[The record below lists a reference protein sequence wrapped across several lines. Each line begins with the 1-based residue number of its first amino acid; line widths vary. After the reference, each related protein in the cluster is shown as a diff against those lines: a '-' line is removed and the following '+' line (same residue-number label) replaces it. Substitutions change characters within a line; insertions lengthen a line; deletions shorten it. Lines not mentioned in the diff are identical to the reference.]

1 MKMTLPFKPHVLALI
16 CSAGLCAASGA
27 LYVKSRTVETP
38 VEAQTVPVVT
48 TTTLPATVSAPP
60 VTPAVV
66 KSTFSTAQIDQWVA
80 PVALYPDS
88 LLSQVLMASTY
99 PANVAQAVQWSHDNP
114 LKQGDAAIQAVADQP
129 WDASVKSLVAFPQ
142 LMALM
147 GENPQWVQ
155 NLGDAFLAQPQ
166 DVMDSVQRLRQLAQQ
181 TGSLKSS
188 TEQKVITTTK
198 KAVPVKPAV
207 APSAIQSNTVSTAST
222 VIAEPAPTVITI
234 EPTNPDVVYIPNY
247 NPTVVYGNW
256 ANSAYP
262 PVYLPPPAG
271 EPFVD
276 SFVRGFG
283 YSMGVA
289 TTYALFSSIDWDDDD
304 HDHHHDDDD
313 YHYHDGGHR
322 DGNGWQHNGD
332 NINIDVNNFNRIT
345 GEHLTDKNM
354 AWRHNPNYRD
364 GVPYH
369 DRDMAKRFH
378 QTDVSGGMSATPLP
392 APSRDSQRQ
401 AAASQFQQ
409 RTHSTPVT
417 TRDTQRQAAAQRFNE
432 AEHYGDYEDFREFS
446 RHQPL
451 TQQQKDAARQH
462 YQSAS
467 PEQRQAVREKIQT
480 NPQNQQR
487 REAARERIQSA
498 SPEQRQAVREKMQTN
513 PQNQQRR
520 DAARERIQSASPEQ
534 RQAVREKMQTNPQNQ
549 QRRDAARERIQSAS
563 PEQRPLN
570 QQQRNNARQ
579 RIQSASPEQRQVF
592 REKVQENRP
601 QRLNDSNRTARL
613 NNEQRSAVRERLSE
627 RGARRLE
634 R

>member
-16 CSAGLCAASGA
+16 CSAGLCAASAG
-27 LYVKSRTVETP
+27 LYIKSRTVEAP
-38 VEAQTVPVVT
+38 VEAQSTQQNAPDISAV
-48 TTTLPATVSAPP
+48 TLPATVSAPP

-66 KSTFSTAQIDQWVA
+66 KSAFSTAQIDQWVA
-80 PVALYPDS
+80 PVALYPDA

-99 PANVAQAVQWSHDNP
+99 PTNVAQAVQWSHDNP
-114 LKQGDAAIQAVADQP
+114 LKQGDAAIQAVSDQP

-188 TEQKVITTTK
+188 TEQKIITTTK
-198 KAVPVKPAV
+198 KVVPVNQPAN
-207 APSAIQSNTVSTAST
+207 APVTQSNTVSTSSP
-222 VIAEPAPTVITI
+222 VVAEPAPTVITI
-234 EPTNPDVVYIPNY
+234 EPANPDVVYIPNY
-247 NPTVVYGNW
+247 NPNVVYGSW
-256 ANSAYP
+256 ANTAYP

-304 HDHHHDDDD
+304 HDHHHHDDDD
-313 YHYHDGGHR
+313 YHHHDGGHR

-345 GEHLTDKNM
+345 GEHLTDNNM

-369 DRDMAKRFH
+369 DQDMAKRFH
-378 QTDVSGGMSATPLP
+378 QTDVNGGMSATQLP
-392 APSRDSQRQ
+392 ALSRDSQRQ

-409 RTHSTPVT
+409 RTHTAPVI

-432 AEHYGDYEDFREFS
+432 AEHYGSYDDFREFS
-446 RHQPL
+446 RRQPL
-451 TQQQKDAARQH
+451 TQQQKDAARQR

-467 PEQRQAVREKIQT
+467 PQT
-480 NPQNQQR
+480 NPQIQQR

-513 PQNQQRR
+513 PQNQQRKE
-520 DAARERIQSASPEQ
+520 AARERIQSASPEQ
-534 RQAVREKMQTNPQNQ
+534 RQVFKEKVQ
-549 QRRDAARERIQSAS
+549 
-563 PEQRPLN
+563 QRPLN
-570 QQQRNNARQ
+570 QQQRDNARQ
-579 RIQSASPEQRQVF
+579 RVQSASPEQRQVF
-592 REKVQENRP
+592 RKKVQESRP

-613 NNEQRSAVRERLSE
+613 NNEQRSAIRERLSE
-627 RGARRLE
+627 RGARRME

>member
-16 CSAGLCAASGA
+16 CSAGLCAASAG
-27 LYVKSRTVETP
+27 LYIKSCTVEAP
-38 VEAQTVPVVT
+38 VEPLSTQLAVSDAAAV
-48 TTTLPATVSAPP
+48 TLPATVSAPP

-66 KSTFSTAQIDQWVA
+66 KSAFSTAQIDQWVA
-80 PVALYPDS
+80 PVALYPDA

-99 PANVAQAVQWSHDNP
+99 PTNVAQAVQWSHDNP
-114 LKQGDAAIQAVADQP
+114 LKQGDAAIQAVSDQP

-198 KAVPVKPAV
+198 KTVPVTQTV
-207 APSAIQSNTVSTAST
+207 TAPVIPSNTVSTANPVITEPATT
-222 VIAEPAPTVITI
+222 VISIEPA
-234 EPTNPDVVYIPNY
+234 NPDVVYIPNY
-247 NPTVVYGNW
+247 NPTVVYGNG
-256 ANSAYP
+256 ANTAYP

-304 HDHHHDDDD
+304 HDHHHDDD
-313 YHYHDGGHR
+313 YHHHDGGHR

-354 AWRHNPNYRD
+354 AWRHNPNYRN

-369 DRDMAKRFH
+369 DQDMAKRFH
-378 QTDVSGGMSATPLP
+378 QTDVNGGMSATQLP
-392 APSRDSQRQ
+392 APTRDSQRQ

-409 RTHSTPVT
+409 RTHAAPVI

-432 AEHYGDYEDFREFS
+432 AEHYGSYDDFRDFS
-446 RHQPL
+446 RRQPL
-451 TQQQKDAARQH
+451 TQQQKDAARQR

-467 PEQRQAVREKIQT
+467 PEQRQAVRERMQT

-487 REAARERIQSA
+487 REAARQRIQSA
-498 SPEQRQAVREKMQTN
+498 SPEQRQAVHEKMQTN
-513 PQNQQRR
+513 PQIQQRR

-534 RQAVREKMQTNPQNQ
+534 RQVFKEKVQ
-549 QRRDAARERIQSAS
+549 
-563 PEQRPLN
+563 QRPLN
-570 QQQRNNARQ
+570 QQQRDNARQ
-579 RIQSASPEQRQVF
+579 RVQSASPEQRQVF
-592 REKVQENRP
+592 RERVQESRP

-613 NNEQRSAVRERLSE
+613 NNDQRSAVRERLSE

>member
-16 CSAGLCAASGA
+16 CSAGLCAASAG
-27 LYVKSRTVETP
+27 LYIKSRTVEAP
-38 VEAQTVPVVT
+38 VETQSTQLAVSDAAAV
-48 TTTLPATVSAPP
+48 TLPATVSAPP

-66 KSTFSTAQIDQWVA
+66 KSAFSTAQIDQWVA

-114 LKQGDAAIQAVADQP
+114 LKQGDAAIQAVSDQP

-198 KAVPVKPAV
+198 KTVPVTQTV
-207 APSAIQSNTVSTAST
+207 TAPVIPSNTVLTANPVITEPATT
-222 VIAEPAPTVITI
+222 VISIEPA
-234 EPTNPDVVYIPNY
+234 NPDVVYIPNY

-256 ANSAYP
+256 ANTAYP

-313 YHYHDGGHR
+313 YHHHDGGHR

-354 AWRHNPNYRD
+354 AWRHNPNYRN

-369 DRDMAKRFH
+369 DQDMAKRFH
-378 QTDVSGGMSATPLP
+378 QTDVNGGMSATQLP
-392 APSRDSQRQ
+392 APTRDSQRQ

-409 RTHSTPVT
+409 RTHAAPVI

-432 AEHYGDYEDFREFS
+432 AEHYGSYDDFRDFS
-446 RHQPL
+446 RRQPL
-451 TQQQKDAARQH
+451 TQQQKDAARQR

-467 PEQRQAVREKIQT
+467 PEQRQAVHEKMQT

-487 REAARERIQSA
+487 REAARERIQPA

-513 PQNQQRR
+513 PQIQQRR

-534 RQAVREKMQTNPQNQ
+534 RQVFKEKVQ
-549 QRRDAARERIQSAS
+549 
-563 PEQRPLN
+563 QRPLN
-570 QQQRNNARQ
+570 QQQRDNARQ
-579 RIQSASPEQRQVF
+579 RVQSASPEQRQVF
-592 REKVQENRP
+592 REKVQESRP
-601 QRLNDSNRTARL
+601 QRLNDSNHTARL

>member
-16 CSAGLCAASGA
+16 CSAGLCAASTG
-27 LYVKSRTVETP
+27 LYIKSRTVEAP
-38 VEAQTVPVVT
+38 VEPQSTQLAVSDAAAV
-48 TTTLPATVSAPP
+48 TLPATVSAPP
-60 VTPAVV
+60 VIPAVV
-66 KSTFSTAQIDQWVA
+66 KSAFSTAQIDQWVA
-80 PVALYPDS
+80 PVALYPDA

-99 PANVAQAVQWSHDNP
+99 PTNVAQAVQWSHDNP
-114 LKQGDAAIQAVADQP
+114 LKQGDAAIQAVSDQP

-198 KAVPVKPAV
+198 KAVPVKQTV
-207 APSAIQSNTVSTAST
+207 TAPVIPSNTVLTANPVITEPATT
-222 VIAEPAPTVITI
+222 VISIEPA
-234 EPTNPDVVYIPNY
+234 NPDVVYIPNY

-256 ANSAYP
+256 ANTAYP

-313 YHYHDGGHR
+313 YHHHDGGHR

-354 AWRHNPNYRD
+354 AWRHNPNYRN

-369 DRDMAKRFH
+369 DQDMAKRFH
-378 QTDVSGGMSATPLP
+378 QTDVNGGMSATQLP
-392 APSRDSQRQ
+392 APTRDSQRQ

-409 RTHSTPVT
+409 RTHSAPVI

-432 AEHYGDYEDFREFS
+432 AEHYGSYDDFRDFS
-446 RHQPL
+446 RRQPL
-451 TQQQKDAARQH
+451 TQQQKDAARQR

-467 PEQRQAVREKIQT
+467 PEQRQAVHEKMQT

-487 REAARERIQSA
+487 REAARERIQPA

-520 DAARERIQSASPEQ
+520 EAARERIQSATPEQ
-534 RQAVREKMQTNPQNQ
+534 RQVFKEKVQ
-549 QRRDAARERIQSAS
+549 
-563 PEQRPLN
+563 QRPLN
-570 QQQRNNARQ
+570 QQQRDNARQ

-592 REKVQENRP
+592 REKVQESRP
-601 QRLNDSNRTARL
+601 QRLNDSNHTVRL

>member
-1 MKMTLPFKPHVLALI
+1 
-16 CSAGLCAASGA
+16 
-27 LYVKSRTVETP
+27 
-38 VEAQTVPVVT
+38 
-48 TTTLPATVSAPP
+48 
-60 VTPAVV
+60 
-66 KSTFSTAQIDQWVA
+66 
-80 PVALYPDS
+80 
-88 LLSQVLMASTY
+88 MASTY

-114 LKQGDAAIQAVADQP
+114 LKQGDAAIQAVSDQP

-198 KAVPVKPAV
+198 KAVPVKQTV
-207 APSAIQSNTVSTAST
+207 TAPVIPSNTVSTATPVITEPATT
-222 VIAEPAPTVITI
+222 VISI
-234 EPTNPDVVYIPNY
+234 EPGNPDVVYIPNY

-256 ANSAYP
+256 ANTAYP

-304 HDHHHDDDD
+304 HDHHHHDDDD
-313 YHYHDGGHR
+313 YHHHDGGHR
-322 DGNGWQHNGD
+322 DSNGWQHNGD

-354 AWRHNPNYRD
+354 AWRHNPNYRN

-369 DRDMAKRFH
+369 DQDMAKRFH
-378 QTDVSGGMSATPLP
+378 QTDVNGGMSATQLP
-392 APSRDSQRQ
+392 APTRDSQRQ

-409 RTHSTPVT
+409 RTHAAPVI

-432 AEHYGDYEDFREFS
+432 AEHYGSYDDFRDFS
-446 RHQPL
+446 RRQPL
-451 TQQQKDAARQH
+451 IQQQKDAARQR

-467 PEQRQAVREKIQT
+467 PEQRQAVRERMQT
-480 NPQNQQR
+480 NPQIQQR

-513 PQNQQRR
+513 PQIQQRR

-534 RQAVREKMQTNPQNQ
+534 RQVFKEKVQ
-549 QRRDAARERIQSAS
+549 
-563 PEQRPLN
+563 QRPLN
-570 QQQRNNARQ
+570 QQQRDNARL
-579 RIQSASPEQRQVF
+579 RVQSASPEQRQVF
-592 REKVQENRP
+592 REKVQESRP
-601 QRLNDSNRTARL
+601 QRLNDSNHTARL

>member
-16 CSAGLCAASGA
+16 CSAGLCAASTG
-27 LYVKSRTVETP
+27 LYIKSRTVEAP
-38 VEAQTVPVVT
+38 VEPQSTQLAVSDAAAVT
-48 TTTLPATVSAPP
+48 FPATVSAPP

-66 KSTFSTAQIDQWVA
+66 KSAFSTAQIDQWVA
-80 PVALYPDS
+80 PVALYPDA

-99 PANVAQAVQWSHDNP
+99 PTNVAQAVQWSHDNP
-114 LKQGDAAIQAVADQP
+114 LKQGDAAIQAVSDQP

-198 KAVPVKPAV
+198 KAVPVKQTV
-207 APSAIQSNTVSTAST
+207 TAPVIPSNTVLTANPVITEPATT
-222 VIAEPAPTVITI
+222 VISIEPA
-234 EPTNPDVVYIPNY
+234 NPDVVYIPNY

-256 ANSAYP
+256 ANTAYP

-304 HDHHHDDDD
+304 HDHHHHDDDD
-313 YHYHDGGHR
+313 YHHHDGGHR

-354 AWRHNPNYRD
+354 AWRHNPNYRN

-369 DRDMAKRFH
+369 DQDMAKRFH
-378 QTDVSGGMSATPLP
+378 QTDVNGGMSATQLP
-392 APSRDSQRQ
+392 APTRDSQRQ

-409 RTHSTPVT
+409 RTHAAPVI

-432 AEHYGDYEDFREFS
+432 AEHYGSYDDFS
-446 RHQPL
+446 RRQPL
-451 TQQQKDAARQH
+451 TQQQKDAARQR

-467 PEQRQAVREKIQT
+467 PEQRQAVRERMQT
-480 NPQNQQR
+480 NPKIQQR

-534 RQAVREKMQTNPQNQ
+534 RQVFKEKVQ
-549 QRRDAARERIQSAS
+549 
-563 PEQRPLN
+563 QRPLN
-570 QQQRNNARQ
+570 QQQRDNARQ
-579 RIQSASPEQRQVF
+579 RVQSASPEQRQVF
-592 REKVQENRP
+592 REKVQESRP
-601 QRLNDSNRTARL
+601 QRLNDSNHTVRL

>member
-16 CSAGLCAASGA
+16 CSAGLCAASAG
-27 LYVKSRTVETP
+27 LYIKSRTVEAP
-38 VEAQTVPVVT
+38 VEPQSTQQTAPDITAV
-48 TTTLPATVSAPP
+48 TLPATVSAPP

-66 KSTFSTAQIDQWVA
+66 KSAFSTAQIDQWVA

-114 LKQGDAAIQAVADQP
+114 LKQGDAAIQAVSDQP

-198 KAVPVKPAV
+198 KAVPVKQTV
-207 APSAIQSNTVSTAST
+207 TAPVIPSNTVSTANPVITEPATT
-222 VIAEPAPTVITI
+222 VISIEPA
-234 EPTNPDVVYIPNY
+234 NPDVVYIPNY

-256 ANSAYP
+256 ANTAYP

-304 HDHHHDDDD
+304 HDHHHDDD
-313 YHYHDGGHR
+313 YHHHDGGHR

-354 AWRHNPNYRD
+354 AWRHNPNYRN

-369 DRDMAKRFH
+369 DQDMAKRFH
-378 QTDVSGGMSATPLP
+378 QTDVNGGMSATQLP
-392 APSRDSQRQ
+392 APTRDSQRQ

-409 RTHSTPVT
+409 RTHAAPVI

-432 AEHYGDYEDFREFS
+432 AEHYGSYDDFRDFS
-446 RHQPL
+446 RRQPL
-451 TQQQKDAARQH
+451 TQQQKDAARQR

-467 PEQRQAVREKIQT
+467 PEPRQAVRERMQT
-480 NPQNQQR
+480 NPQIQQR

-513 PQNQQRR
+513 PQIQQRR

-534 RQAVREKMQTNPQNQ
+534 RQVFKEKVQ
-549 QRRDAARERIQSAS
+549 
-563 PEQRPLN
+563 QRPLN
-570 QQQRNNARQ
+570 QQQRDNARQ
-579 RIQSASPEQRQVF
+579 RVQSASPEQRQVF
-592 REKVQENRP
+592 REKVQESRP
-601 QRLNDSNRTARL
+601 QRLNDSNHTARL

>member
-16 CSAGLCAASGA
+16 CSAGLCAASTG
-27 LYVKSRTVETP
+27 LYIKSRTVEAP
-38 VEAQTVPVVT
+38 VEPQSTQQTAPDITAV
-48 TTTLPATVSAPP
+48 TLPATVSAPP

-66 KSTFSTAQIDQWVA
+66 KSAFSTAQIDQWVA

-114 LKQGDAAIQAVADQP
+114 LKQGDAAIQAVSDQP

-198 KAVPVKPAV
+198 KAVPVTQTV
-207 APSAIQSNTVSTAST
+207 TAPVIPSNTVSTASPVITEPATT
-222 VIAEPAPTVITI
+222 VISIEPA
-234 EPTNPDVVYIPNY
+234 NPDVVYIPNY

-256 ANSAYP
+256 ANTAYP

-271 EPFVD
+271 EPFID

-313 YHYHDGGHR
+313 YHHHDGGHR

-354 AWRHNPNYRD
+354 AWRHNPNYRN

-369 DRDMAKRFH
+369 DQDMAKRFH
-378 QTDVSGGMSATPLP
+378 QTDVNGGMSATQLP
-392 APSRDSQRQ
+392 APTRDSQRQ

-409 RTHSTPVT
+409 RTHAAPVI

-432 AEHYGDYEDFREFS
+432 AENYGSYDDFRDFS
-446 RHQPL
+446 RRQPL
-451 TQQQKDAARQH
+451 TQQQKDAARQR
-462 YQSAS
+462 Y
-467 PEQRQAVREKIQT
+467 
-480 NPQNQQR
+480 
-487 REAARERIQSA
+487 QSA

-513 PQNQQRR
+513 PQIQQRR

-534 RQAVREKMQTNPQNQ
+534 RQVFKEKVQ
-549 QRRDAARERIQSAS
+549 
-563 PEQRPLN
+563 QRPLN
-570 QQQRNNARQ
+570 QQQRDNARQ
-579 RIQSASPEQRQVF
+579 RVQSASPEQRQVF
-592 REKVQENRP
+592 REKVQESRP
-601 QRLNDSNRTARL
+601 QRLNDSNHTVRL

-627 RGARRLE
+627 RGARRQE

>member
-16 CSAGLCAASGA
+16 CSAGLCAASAG
-27 LYVKSRTVETP
+27 LYIKSRTVEAP
-38 VEAQTVPVVT
+38 VEAQSTQQTAPDISAV
-48 TTTLPATVSAPP
+48 TLPATVSVPP

-66 KSTFSTAQIDQWVA
+66 KSAFSTAQIDQWVA

-114 LKQGDAAIQAVADQP
+114 LKQGDAAIQAVSGQP

-188 TEQKVITTTK
+188 TEQKIITTTK
-198 KAVPVKPAV
+198 KVVPVNQPAN
-207 APSAIQSNTVSTAST
+207 APATQSNTVSTSSP
-222 VIAEPAPTVITI
+222 VVAEPAPTVITI
-234 EPTNPDVVYIPNY
+234 EPANPDVVYIPNY
-247 NPTVVYGNW
+247 NPNVVYGSW
-256 ANSAYP
+256 ANTAYP

-304 HDHHHDDDD
+304 HDHHHHDDDD
-313 YHYHDGGHR
+313 YHHHDGGHR
-322 DGNGWQHNGD
+322 DGNDWQHNGD

-354 AWRHNPNYRD
+354 AWRHNPNYRN

-369 DRDMAKRFH
+369 DQDMAKRFH
-378 QTDVSGGMSATPLP
+378 QTDVNGGMSATQLP
-392 APSRDSQRQ
+392 ALSRDSQRQ

-409 RTHSTPVT
+409 RTHAAPVI

-432 AEHYGDYEDFREFS
+432 AEHNGSYDDFREFS

-451 TQQQKDAARQH
+451 TQQQKDAARQR

-467 PEQRQAVREKIQT
+467 PEQRQAVREKIQA

-487 REAARERIQSA
+487 REAARQRIQSA
-498 SPEQRQAVREKMQTN
+498 SPELRQVFKEKV
-513 PQNQQRR
+513 QQRPLN
-520 DAARERIQSASPEQ
+520 QEQ
-534 RQAVREKMQTNPQNQ
+534 RDNAR
-549 QRRDAARERIQSAS
+549 QRVQSAS
-563 PEQRPLN
+563 PEQRPF
-570 QQQRNNARQ
+570 
-579 RIQSASPEQRQVF
+579 F
-592 REKVQENRP
+592 REKVQESRP

-613 NNEQRSAVRERLSE
+613 NNEQWSAVRERLSE

>member
-16 CSAGLCAASGA
+16 CSAGLCAASAG
-27 LYVKSRTVETP
+27 LYIKSRTVEAP
-38 VEAQTVPVVT
+38 VEAQSTQQTAPDISAV
-48 TTTLPATVSAPP
+48 TLPATVSVPP

-66 KSTFSTAQIDQWVA
+66 KSAFSTAQIDQWVA

-114 LKQGDAAIQAVADQP
+114 LKQGDAAIQAVSGQP

-188 TEQKVITTTK
+188 TEQKIITTTK
-198 KAVPVKPAV
+198 KVVPVNQPAN
-207 APSAIQSNTVSTAST
+207 APATQSNTVSTSSP
-222 VIAEPAPTVITI
+222 VVAEPAPTVITI
-234 EPTNPDVVYIPNY
+234 EPANPDVVYIPND
-247 NPTVVYGNW
+247 NPNVVYGSW
-256 ANSAYP
+256 ANTAYP

-304 HDHHHDDDD
+304 HDHHHHDDDD
-313 YHYHDGGHR
+313 YHHHDGGHR
-322 DGNGWQHNGD
+322 DGNDWQHNGD

-354 AWRHNPNYRD
+354 AWRHNPNYRN
-364 GVPYH
+364 GVTYH
-369 DRDMAKRFH
+369 DQDMAKRFH
-378 QTDVSGGMSATPLP
+378 QTDVNGGMSATQLP
-392 APSRDSQRQ
+392 ALSRDSQRQ

-409 RTHSTPVT
+409 RTHAAPVI

-432 AEHYGDYEDFREFS
+432 AEHNGSYDDFREFS

-451 TQQQKDAARQH
+451 TQQQKDAARQR

-467 PEQRQAVREKIQT
+467 PEQRQAVREKIQA

-487 REAARERIQSA
+487 REAARQRIQSA
-498 SPEQRQAVREKMQTN
+498 SPELHQVFKEKV
-513 PQNQQRR
+513 QQRPLN
-520 DAARERIQSASPEQ
+520 QEQ
-534 RQAVREKMQTNPQNQ
+534 RDNAR
-549 QRRDAARERIQSAS
+549 QRVQSAS
-563 PEQRPLN
+563 PEQRPF
-570 QQQRNNARQ
+570 
-579 RIQSASPEQRQVF
+579 F
-592 REKVQENRP
+592 REKVQESRP

>member
-16 CSAGLCAASGA
+16 CSAGLCAASTG
-27 LYVKSRTVETP
+27 LYIKSRTVEAP
-38 VEAQTVPVVT
+38 VEPQSTQQTAPDITAV
-48 TTTLPATVSAPP
+48 TLPATVSAPP

-66 KSTFSTAQIDQWVA
+66 KSAFSTVQIDQWVA

-114 LKQGDAAIQAVADQP
+114 LKQGDAAIQAVSDQP

-147 GENPQWVQ
+147 GENPQWGQ

-198 KAVPVKPAV
+198 KKAVPVKQTV
-207 APSAIQSNTVSTAST
+207 TAPVIPSNTVLTASPVITEPATT
-222 VIAEPAPTVITI
+222 VISIEPA
-234 EPTNPDVVYIPNY
+234 NPDVVYIPNY

-256 ANSAYP
+256 ANTAYP

-271 EPFVD
+271 EPFID

-304 HDHHHDDDD
+304 HDHHHHDDDD
-313 YHYHDGGHR
+313 YHHHDGGHR

-354 AWRHNPNYRD
+354 AWRHNPNYRN

-369 DRDMAKRFH
+369 DQDMAKRFH
-378 QTDVSGGMSATPLP
+378 QTDVNGGMSATQLP
-392 APSRDSQRQ
+392 APTRDSQRQ

-409 RTHSTPVT
+409 RTHAAPVI

-432 AEHYGDYEDFREFS
+432 AEHYGSYDDFRDFS
-446 RHQPL
+446 RRQPL
-451 TQQQKDAARQH
+451 TQQQKDAARQR
-462 YQSAS
+462 Y
-467 PEQRQAVREKIQT
+467 
-480 NPQNQQR
+480 
-487 REAARERIQSA
+487 QSA

-520 DAARERIQSASPEQ
+520 EAARERIQSATPEQ
-534 RQAVREKMQTNPQNQ
+534 RQVFKEKVQ
-549 QRRDAARERIQSAS
+549 
-563 PEQRPLN
+563 QRPLN
-570 QQQRNNARQ
+570 QQQRDNARQ

-592 REKVQENRP
+592 REKVQESRP
-601 QRLNDSNRTARL
+601 QRLNDSNHTVRL

-627 RGARRLE
+627 RGARRQE

>member
-16 CSAGLCAASGA
+16 CSAGLCAASTG
-27 LYVKSRTVETP
+27 LYIKSRTVEAP
-38 VEAQTVPVVT
+38 VEPQSTQQTAPDITAV
-48 TTTLPATVSAPP
+48 TLPATVSAPP

-66 KSTFSTAQIDQWVA
+66 KSAFSTAQIDQWVA

-114 LKQGDAAIQAVADQP
+114 LKQGDAAIQAVSDQP

-198 KAVPVKPAV
+198 KAVPVKQTV
-207 APSAIQSNTVSTAST
+207 TAPVIPSNTVLTASPVITEPATT
-222 VIAEPAPTVITI
+222 VISIEPA
-234 EPTNPDVVYIPNY
+234 NPDVVYIPNY

-256 ANSAYP
+256 ANTAYP

-271 EPFVD
+271 EPFID

-289 TTYALFSSIDWDDDD
+289 ITYALFSSIDWDDDD
-304 HDHHHDDDD
+304 HDHHHHDDDD
-313 YHYHDGGHR
+313 YHHHDGGHR

-354 AWRHNPNYRD
+354 AWRHNPNYRN

-369 DRDMAKRFH
+369 DQDMAKRFH
-378 QTDVSGGMSATPLP
+378 QTDVNGGMSATQLP
-392 APSRDSQRQ
+392 APTRDSQRQ

-409 RTHSTPVT
+409 RTHAAPVI

-432 AEHYGDYEDFREFS
+432 AENYGSYDDFRDFS
-446 RHQPL
+446 RRQPL
-451 TQQQKDAARQH
+451 TQQQKDAARQR
-462 YQSAS
+462 Y
-467 PEQRQAVREKIQT
+467 
-480 NPQNQQR
+480 
-487 REAARERIQSA
+487 QSA

-513 PQNQQRR
+513 PQR

-534 RQAVREKMQTNPQNQ
+534 RQVFKEKVQ
-549 QRRDAARERIQSAS
+549 
-563 PEQRPLN
+563 QRPLN
-570 QQQRNNARQ
+570 QQQRDNARQ
-579 RIQSASPEQRQVF
+579 RVQSASPEQRQVF
-592 REKVQENRP
+592 REKVQESRP
-601 QRLNDSNRTARL
+601 QRLNDSNHTVRL

-627 RGARRLE
+627 RGARRQE

>member
-16 CSAGLCAASGA
+16 CSAGLCAASAG
-27 LYVKSRTVETP
+27 LYIKSRTVEAP
-38 VEAQTVPVVT
+38 VEAQSTQQTAPDISAV
-48 TTTLPATVSAPP
+48 TLPATVSVPP

-66 KSTFSTAQIDQWVA
+66 KSAFSTAQIDQWVA

-114 LKQGDAAIQAVADQP
+114 LKQGDAAIQAVSDQP

-188 TEQKVITTTK
+188 TEQKIITTTK
-198 KAVPVKPAV
+198 KVVPVNQPAN
-207 APSAIQSNTVSTAST
+207 APATQSNTVSTSSP
-222 VIAEPAPTVITI
+222 VVAEPAPTVITI
-234 EPTNPDVVYIPNY
+234 EPANPDVVYIPNY
-247 NPTVVYGNW
+247 NPNVVYGSW
-256 ANSAYP
+256 ANTAYP

-304 HDHHHDDDD
+304 HDHDHHHHDDDD
-313 YHYHDGGHR
+313 YHHHDGGHR
-322 DGNGWQHNGD
+322 DGNDWQHNGD

-354 AWRHNPNYRD
+354 AWRHNPNYRN
-364 GVPYH
+364 GVTYH
-369 DRDMAKRFH
+369 DQDMAKRFH
-378 QTDVSGGMSATPLP
+378 QTDVNGGMSATQLP
-392 APSRDSQRQ
+392 ALSRDSQRQ

-409 RTHSTPVT
+409 RTHAAPVI

-432 AEHYGDYEDFREFS
+432 AEHYGNYDDFREFS

-451 TQQQKDAARQH
+451 TQQQKDAARQR

-467 PEQRQAVREKIQT
+467 PEQHQA
-480 NPQNQQR
+480 
-487 REAARERIQSA
+487 A
-498 SPEQRQAVREKMQTN
+498 REKMQTS
-513 PQNQQRR
+513 PQNQQQR
-520 DAARERIQSASPEQ
+520 DA
-534 RQAVREKMQTNPQNQ
+534 
-549 QRRDAARERIQSAS
+549 
-563 PEQRPLN
+563 
-570 QQQRNNARQ
+570 ARQ

-592 REKVQENRP
+592 KEKVQQRPLNQEQRDNARQRVQSASPEQRPFFREKVQESRP

>member
-16 CSAGLCAASGA
+16 CSAGLCAASTG
-27 LYVKSRTVETP
+27 LYIKSRTVEAP
-38 VEAQTVPVVT
+38 VEPQSTQLAVSDAAAVT
-48 TTTLPATVSAPP
+48 FPATVSAPP

-66 KSTFSTAQIDQWVA
+66 KSAFSTAQIDQWVA
-80 PVALYPDS
+80 PVALYPDA

-99 PANVAQAVQWSHDNP
+99 PTNVAQAVQWSHDNP
-114 LKQGDAAIQAVADQP
+114 LKQGDAAIQAVSDQP

-198 KAVPVKPAV
+198 KAVPVKQTV
-207 APSAIQSNTVSTAST
+207 TAPVIPSNTVLTANPVITEPATT
-222 VIAEPAPTVITI
+222 VISIEPA
-234 EPTNPDVVYIPNY
+234 NPDVVYIPNY

-256 ANSAYP
+256 ANTAYP

-289 TTYALFSSIDWDDDD
+289 TRTHYSAASTGTTTIMTIIIMTMMIIITTMAVIVTVMAGNTTATTSISTSTISTVSPVSILLIRIW
-304 HDHHHDDDD
+304 H
-313 YHYHDGGHR
+313 GGTIQTTVMVCPIMIR
-322 DGNGWQHNGD
+322 IWQSG
-332 NINIDVNNFNRIT
+332 
-345 GEHLTDKNM
+345 
-354 AWRHNPNYRD
+354 
-364 GVPYH
+364 
-369 DRDMAKRFH
+369 FH
-378 QTDVSGGMSATPLP
+378 QTDVNGGMSATQLP
-392 APSRDSQRQ
+392 APTRDSQRQ
-401 AAASQFQQ
+401 AAANQFQQ
-409 RTHSTPVT
+409 RTHAAPVI

-432 AEHYGDYEDFREFS
+432 AEHYGSYDDFHDFS
-446 RHQPL
+446 RRQPL
-451 TQQQKDAARQH
+451 TQQQKDAARQR

-467 PEQRQAVREKIQT
+467 PEQRQAVRERMQT
-480 NPQNQQR
+480 NPKIQQR

-534 RQAVREKMQTNPQNQ
+534 RQVFKEKVQ
-549 QRRDAARERIQSAS
+549 
-563 PEQRPLN
+563 QRPLN
-570 QQQRNNARQ
+570 QQQRDNARQ
-579 RIQSASPEQRQVF
+579 RVQSASPEQRQVF
-592 REKVQENRP
+592 REKVQESRP
-601 QRLNDSNRTARL
+601 QRLNDSNHTVRL
-613 NNEQRSAVRERLSE
+613 NNEQRSAVCERLSE

>member
-16 CSAGLCAASGA
+16 CSAGLCAASTG
-27 LYVKSRTVETP
+27 LYIKSRTVEAP
-38 VEAQTVPVVT
+38 VEPQSTQQTAPDITAV
-48 TTTLPATVSAPP
+48 TLPATVSAPP

-66 KSTFSTAQIDQWVA
+66 KSAFSTAQIDQWVA

-114 LKQGDAAIQAVADQP
+114 LKQGDAAIQAVSDQP

-142 LMALM
+142 LMALMALM

-198 KAVPVKPAV
+198 KAVPVTQTV
-207 APSAIQSNTVSTAST
+207 TAPVIPSNTVSTASPIITEPATT
-222 VIAEPAPTVITI
+222 VISIEPA
-234 EPTNPDVVYIPNY
+234 NPDVVYIPNY

-256 ANSAYP
+256 ANTAYP

-271 EPFVD
+271 EPFID

-304 HDHHHDDDD
+304 HDHHHHDDDD
-313 YHYHDGGHR
+313 YHHHDGGHR

-354 AWRHNPNYRD
+354 AWRHNPNYRN

-369 DRDMAKRFH
+369 DQDMAKRFH
-378 QTDVSGGMSATPLP
+378 QTDVNGGMSATQLP
-392 APSRDSQRQ
+392 APTRDSQRQ

-409 RTHSTPVT
+409 RTHAAPVI

-432 AEHYGDYEDFREFS
+432 AEHYGSYDDFRDFS
-446 RHQPL
+446 RRQPL
-451 TQQQKDAARQH
+451 TQQQKDAARQR
-462 YQSAS
+462 Y
-467 PEQRQAVREKIQT
+467 
-480 NPQNQQR
+480 
-487 REAARERIQSA
+487 QSA

-520 DAARERIQSASPEQ
+520 EAARERIQSATPEQ
-534 RQAVREKMQTNPQNQ
+534 RQVFKEKVQ
-549 QRRDAARERIQSAS
+549 
-563 PEQRPLN
+563 QRPLN
-570 QQQRNNARQ
+570 QQQRDNARQ
-579 RIQSASPEQRQVF
+579 RVQSASPEQRQVF
-592 REKVQENRP
+592 REKVQESRP
-601 QRLNDSNRTARL
+601 QRLNDSNHTVRL

-627 RGARRLE
+627 RGARRQE